1 MRNFKII
8 TFFFIGIYSTQLI
21 AQATDLKTTVNQA
34 KDLYAQLCVKE
45 NNPLCVVNGIVLK
58 NFENTLAAIKPED
71 IENMY
76 VLKGDAAIDKYD
88 DKAIN
93 GVIQITLKKAANNKY
108 KKLLKNNILNDE
120 FDKSQYQI
128 TISGI
133 VSDNKNQAISSVV
146 ISNLTKREAYYSDS
160 LGNYKINVRKNDFIN
175 FSKTGFESQKIE
187 VDDKTTLNI
196 VLKTQAASDKIM
208 IKKPV
213 IYLYPTLKTDIT
225 ISLDFKGELLTT
237 FPKYDKNWTVTAYP
251 DGRIFDKKTNRFYNS
266 LFWDGNK
273 NFPNEHYQYK
283 TGFIVAKN
291 NLTDFL
297 IEKLEYIGL
306 NNIETNEF
314 IQFWLPL
321 LEKNETNF
329 IHFYINSDYDIISK
343 NNVIPKPDTSIRIFM
358 EFYSLDKTINISEQ
372 ILPKTERKGFTL
384 VEWGGCD
391 VTLPLNEMKHLKL

>member
-76 VLKGDAAIDKYD
+76 VLKGDAAIDKYG

>member
-8 TFFFIGIYSTQLI
+8 TFLFIGICSTQLI
-21 AQATDLKTTVNQA
+21 AQTTNLVATVNHA
-34 KDLYAQLCVKE
+34 KDLYVQLCIKE

-58 NFENTLAAIKPED
+58 NFENTLTVIKPED
-71 IENMY
+71 IEKMD
-76 VLKGDAAIDKYD
+76 VLKGNAAIDKYG

-93 GVIQITLKKAANNKY
+93 GVINITLKKVANNKY
-108 KKLLKNNILNDE
+108 KKLLEDNVLNDDI
-120 FDKSQYQI
+120 DKSQYQI
-128 TISGI
+128 NISGVI
-133 VSDNKNQAISSVV
+133 SDNKNQTISGVV

-160 LGNYKINVRKNDFIN
+160 LGNYKINVAKNDFIN
-175 FSKTGFESQKIE
+175 FSKSGFNSQKIE
-187 VDDKTTLNI
+187 VTDQSILDI
-196 VLKTQAASDKIM
+196 VLKEPTASDEIM

-213 IYLYPTLKTDIT
+213 IYLYPTVKTDIT
-225 ISLDFKGELLTT
+225 INVDFKGELLTT

-251 DGRIFDKKTNRFYNS
+251 DGRIFDKKTNRFYAS

-273 NFPNEHYQYK
+273 NFANEHYQYK
-283 TGFIVAKN
+283 TGFVVVRN
-291 NLTDFL
+291 NLTNFL
-297 IEKLEYIGL
+297 IEKLEFMGL

-329 IHFYINSDYDIISK
+329 IHFYVNLDYDIISK

-358 EFYSLDKTINISEQ
+358 EFYSLDKTINLPEQ

-384 VEWGGCD
+384 VEWGGCE
-391 VTLPLNEMKHLKL
+391 VTLPLNETMRLKL

>member
-8 TFFFIGIYSTQLI
+8 TFLLIGICT
-21 AQATDLKTTVNQA
+21 AQIKAQTTDLEATVIQA
-34 KDLYAQLCVKE
+34 KDLYTQLCVKE
-45 NNPLCVVNGIVLK
+45 NNPLYVVNGVVLK
-58 NFENTLAAIKPED
+58 NFENTLTVIKPED
-71 IENMY
+71 IEKFD
-76 VLKGDAAIDKYD
+76 VLKGNAAIDKYG

-93 GVIQITLKKAANNKY
+93 GVIYITLKKAANNKY
-108 KKLLKNNILNDE
+108 KKLLKDNVLNDE

-128 TISGI
+128 SISGI
-133 VSDNKNQAISSVV
+133 VSDNKNQAIPSVV

-187 VDDKTTLNI
+187 VTDKTTLNI

-297 IEKLEYIGL
+297 IEKLESIGL

-329 IHFYINSDYDIISK
+329 IHFYINSDYDIISE

-358 EFYSLDKTINISEQ
+358 EFYSLDKTINIPEQ
-372 ILPKTERKGFTL
+372 VLPKTERKGFTL

>member
-34 KDLYAQLCVKE
+34 KYLYAQLCVKE

-58 NFENTLAAIKPED
+58 NFENTLTAIKPED
-71 IENMY
+71 IENMD
-76 VLKGDAAIDKYD
+76 VLKGDAAIDKYG

-93 GVIQITLKKAANNKY
+93 GVIRITLKKAAINKY
-108 KKLLKNNILNDE
+108 KKLLKDNVLNDE

-128 TISGI
+128 SISGVI
-133 VSDNKNQAISSVV
+133 LDNKNQTISGAV
-146 ISNLTKREAYYSDS
+146 ISNLAKREAYYSDS
-160 LGNYKINVRKNDFIN
+160 LGNYKINVGKNDFIN

-187 VDDKTTLNI
+187 VADKRTLNI
-196 VLKTQAASDKIM
+196 VLKTQTASDKIM
-208 IKKPV
+208 IKKPI

-273 NFPNEHYQYK
+273 TFPNEHYQYK
-283 TGFIVAKN
+283 TGFVVVKN

-297 IEKLEYIGL
+297 VEKLKYIGL

-358 EFYSLDKTINISEQ
+358 EFYSLDKMINISEQ

>member
-8 TFFFIGIYSTQLI
+8 TFLLIGISTMQLK
-21 AQATDLKTTVNQA
+21 AQTVNLEATVIQA
-34 KDLYAQLCVKE
+34 KDLYIQLCVNE

-58 NFENTLAAIKPED
+58 NFENTLAVIKPED
-71 IENMY
+71 IENMD
-76 VLKGDAAIDKYD
+76 VLKGDAAIDKYG

-93 GVIQITLKKAANNKY
+93 GVIRITLKKAANNKY
-108 KKLLKNNILNDE
+108 RKLLKDNGLNNE

-128 TISGI
+128 SILGVI
-133 VSDNKNQAISSVV
+133 LDNKNQTISGAV

-160 LGNYKINVRKNDFIN
+160 LGKYKINVGKNDFIN

-187 VDDKTTLNI
+187 VADKRTLNI
-196 VLKTQAASDKIM
+196 VLKTQTASDKIM

-273 NFPNEHYQYK
+273 IFPNEHYQYK
-283 TGFIVAKN
+283 TGFIVVKN

-329 IHFYINSDYDIISK
+329 IHFYVNSDYDIISK

-358 EFYSLDKTINISEQ
+358 EFYSLDKAINIPEQ
-372 ILPKTERKGFTL
+372 VLPKTERKRFTL